1 MGGEPPTT
9 LRGTELQGD
18 KRLGNTRSK
27 DICNVEYLYAGTVYY
42 VLSQKEESF
51 ATGKLGDTLRRFL
64 KKLFIVELNPQIG
77 LRVFLLSEK
86 GRHRPLCC
94 PRQSSTVEENL
105 LKEGK

>member
-1 MGGEPPTT
+1 MGGEPLTT

-27 DICNVEYLYAGTVYY
+27 DICNVEYLSAGTVYY
-42 VLSQKEESF
+42 ALSQKEESF
-51 ATGKLGDTLRRFL
+51 ATGKLGDTQRRCL

-86 GRHRPLCC
+86 GRLRPLCC
-94 PRQSSTVEENL
+94 PGLSTTVEENL